1 MYHEF
6 FAGKQ
11 LLSLPIVAMV
21 FFAVT
26 FAAVV
31 VRVLV
36 IKGRQASMRDDHLA
50 HLPLFDDGSRAPA
63 THEGDEK

>member
-31 VRVLV
+31 VRVLLL
-36 IKGRQASMRDDHLA
+36 KGGRGRDEHLA
-50 HLPLFDDGSRAPA
+50 HLPLSDDGRAPA
-63 THEGDEK
+63 VQGDEK